1 MYFCVLR
8 YVYRIRSLQYIH
20 DEIFTYMSSNISPC
34 IYSILPN
41 YTNTS
46 QCPRCMVTVQQM
58 LLLNGIPISSVIRH
72 QFLHACSFYLTNS
85 ASVFFCLHSH
95 RKRLLNWFWE
105 WAVWQHKAVVSVI
118 EECDFKML
126 NVFLALGLN
135 KENCPYSELKS
146 AVLCIWFIALATRNQ
161 PKFSINQLLSRKT
174 SFFFLMT

>member
-1 MYFCVLR
+1 MYYHYYLQACFVSMHLALTALDKNDVNIFSIIFSPISCEVYMYFCVLR

-85 ASVFFCLHSH
+85 ASVFFAFTL
-95 RKRLLNWFWE
+95 
-105 WAVWQHKAVVSVI
+105 I
-118 EECDFKML
+118 E
-126 NVFLALGLN
+126 NV
-135 KENCPYSELKS
+135 C
-146 AVLCIWFIALATRNQ
+146 
-161 PKFSINQLLSRKT
+161 
-174 SFFFLMT
+174 